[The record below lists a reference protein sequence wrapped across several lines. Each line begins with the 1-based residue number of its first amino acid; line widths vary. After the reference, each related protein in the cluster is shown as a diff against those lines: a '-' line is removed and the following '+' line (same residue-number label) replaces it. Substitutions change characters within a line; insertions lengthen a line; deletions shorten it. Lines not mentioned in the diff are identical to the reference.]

1 MGYKVAVLM
10 GGQSFEREFSLN
22 SGKNVCEILT
32 AAGHEVVPLDTTSD
46 LVDTLRA
53 EQVDVAY
60 VALHGKHG
68 EDGTIQSLLE
78 VLEIPYVGCT
88 PHVCRRT
95 RNKANIV
102 CVLDAYRSHGDGTG
116 PASWFPQVCLS
127 LDAFK
132 EMGAAGALEQI
143 AGRFSGYPLVVKPA
157 SGGSA
162 MGLHKVKSFEELA
175 PAILDAFSFDD
186 EVIVGEW
193 IEGVELGVSVVQEA
207 DGSVKVLPPVEIVS
221 KREYFDTSARIDSDE
236 VDFFAPPRAESL
248 ARDGADAAEVLAA
261 IEDAAGEIFEAFRCR
276 DMARIDII
284 WDGERANVI
293 EVDVSPGMSIHSL
306 LPAACRAAGLDL
318 GDFLTGMLDRAV
330 ARG

>member
-53 EQVDVAY
+53 EKPDVAY

-78 VLEIPYVGCT
+78 VLGIPYVGCT

-95 RNKANIV
+95 RNKANVV
-102 CVLDAYRSHGDGTG
+102 CVLDAYRAHGDGTG
-116 PASWFPQVCLS
+116 PASWFPQVCMS

-132 EMGAAGALEQI
+132 EMGAAGTLEQI

-157 SGGSA
+157 CGGSA
-162 MGLHKVKSFEELA
+162 MGLHKVKCFDELA
-175 PAILDAFSFDD
+175 PAILDAFSYDD

-193 IEGVELGVSVVQEA
+193 VEGVEVGVSVIEDE
-207 DGSVKVLPPVEIVS
+207 DGNAKVLPPVEIAP
-221 KREYFDTSARIDSDE
+221 KHEYFDTSARLDSDE
-236 VDFFAPPRAESL
+236 VEFFAPPREESL
-248 ARDGADAAEVLAA
+248 SRDGADAAEVLKA
-261 IEDAAGEIFEAFRCR
+261 IEDAALEIFESFRCR
-276 DMARIDII
+276 DVARVDMI
-284 WDGERANVI
+284 WDGEHANVI
-293 EVDVSPGMSIHSL
+293 EVDVSPGMSRSSL
-306 LPAACRAAGLDL
+306 LPAACAAAGIDL
-318 GDFLTGMLDRAV
+318 GDFLTQLLDRAV